1 MREQFSY
8 HLEFHPKLG
17 MSGKFLFLNFK
28 HKKMRK
34 GFTLFFLSFAILLTN
49 QSFAQTT
56 EELMA
61 QKEAKAKE
69 LAELEGQLG
78 ELTGKVDALKGEV
91 ASLTD
96 QLTPYPRWSTGL
108 LGTIGLNI
116 AGFSDWLLKDQPNT
130 NATTIGFT
138 AGAFANL
145 QQEKYFWNNG
155 GNLALS
161 WLRFDENT
169 QDNTKPDF
177 SVAADALNAT
187 SLFGYKLNSKFAI
200 SALGEYRSATLD
212 GKFNNP
218 GYLDLGVGATWTPI
232 TNMVIVF
239 HPLNYNFVFADDEFN
254 YESSLG
260 LKMVGDYSAKLTE
273 SIAWRS
279 NLSAFISYKDAGE
292 LSNWTWVNTFSTA
305 YKGIGIGLDIG
316 LRNNKQ
322 EAVNAGLTDNPLQ
335 TYYVLGLAYNLT
347 SN

>member
-1 MREQFSY
+1 
-8 HLEFHPKLG
+8 
-17 MSGKFLFLNFK
+17 
-28 HKKMRK
+28 MRK
-34 GFTLFFLSFAILLTN
+34 GFILFFLSISILLTN

-56 EELMA
+56 DELMA

-78 ELTGKVDALKGEV
+78 DLTGKVDALKGEV

-108 LGTIGLNI
+108 LGTVGLNV
-116 AGFSDWLLKDQPNT
+116 ASFSNWVSKAQPNT
-130 NATTIGFT
+130 SATTIGLT

-161 WLRFDENT
+161 WLKFDDK
-169 QDNTKPDF
+169 DNPNDSDEF
-177 SVAADALNAT
+177 QVAADAFNVT
-187 SLFGYKLNSKFAI
+187 SLFGYKLTEKLAL
-200 SALGEYRSATLD
+200 SALGEYRTATLD
-212 GKFNNP
+212 GQFNNP

-232 TNMVIVF
+232 ENLVVVF
-239 HPLNYNFVFADDEFN
+239 HPLNYNFVFAKDDFN
-254 YESSLG
+254 FESSLG
-260 LKMVGDYSAKLTE
+260 LKMVVDYSANLTE
-273 SIAWRS
+273 NIAWKS
-279 NLSAFISYKDAGE
+279 NLSAFVSYKDAGE

-322 EAVNAGLTDNPLQ
+322 EAVNFGLDGNPLQ